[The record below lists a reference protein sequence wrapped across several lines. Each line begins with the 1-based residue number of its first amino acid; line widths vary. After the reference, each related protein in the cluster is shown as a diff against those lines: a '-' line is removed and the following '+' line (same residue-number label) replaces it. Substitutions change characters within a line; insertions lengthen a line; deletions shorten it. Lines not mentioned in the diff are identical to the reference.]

1 MSSSREPHPFVQYLL
16 TLTDD
21 RAALA
26 ALRRGLGRPP
36 GTAPEMFP
44 YVVPYLPAQAHPN
57 EEAAYYT
64 LAALFALHP
73 SHTDKG
79 NLGDHLARAATQG
92 NREAVERRFV
102 ALLAAHPDDLP
113 EYLRQTVGF
122 LKAQEIPLNWNEL
135 FKALRYWDHPTQ
147 GDRIRREWARAFWAA
162 APAEASV
169 SSVQS

>member
-1 MSSSREPHPFVQYLL
+1 MSLEREVHSFVQYLL
-16 TLTDD
+16 TLADD

-44 YVVPYLPAQAHPN
+44 YVVPQLPAHVHPN

-73 SHTDKG
+73 SHTNQG
-79 NLGDHLARAATQG
+79 NLGDHLARAANQG

-102 ALLAAHPDDLP
+102 ALLSAHPDDLP
-113 EYLRQTVGF
+113 EYLRQTVSF
-122 LKAQEIPLNWNEL
+122 LKAQEVPINWDAL
-135 FKALRYWDHPTQ
+135 FYALRYWEHPEH
-147 GDRIRREWARAFWAA
+147 GDRIRRDWARAFWAEQSA
-162 APAEASV
+162 AETSEA
-169 SSVQS
+169 